1 VDGELVERA
10 IALAEGKLGARYVW
24 ATAGPETFDCSGFT
38 HWVASRVL
46 GPQEYE
52 LRSSHHQFNVWGE
65 AVEAPWRGDLVFF
78 DTMGVVVMGNRASHV
93 GIALGD
99 GRFIHAANEAL
110 GVRIDGLGSEWY
122 RTKYIGARRIFGEVE
137 SGGLRVPVGVMRAR
151 ILAGEVGDGVVIG
164 DEGEGA

>member
-1 VDGELVERA
+1 MRRRELKRARGTGGGGEAAEGDGELVERA

-65 AVEAPWRGDLVFF
+65 AVDAPWRGDLVFF
-78 DTMGVVVMGNRASHV
+78 DTMDVVVMGNRASHV
-93 GIALGD
+93 GFALGD
-99 GRFIHAANEAL
+99 GRFIHATTEEL
-110 GVRIDGLGSEWY
+110 GLRIDGLGSEWY
-122 RTKYIGARRIFGEVE
+122 RTKYIGARRIFVAEEGD
-137 SGGLRVPVGVMRAR
+137 RGVT
-151 ILAGEVGDGVVIG
+151 GD
-164 DEGEGA
+164 DGEGA